1 MLFSSYLCSVG
12 DEKRASPPASGFRLV
27 SSFSPCTC
35 GPSVWD
41 VWRVVI
47 MTNLEILRNFRET
60 AQKEVDTAALKAE
73 FAKVASKY
81 FAPYRFAQLKNFFSD
96 AKENELQSE
105 INAFNKDTENGTK
118 LLILLSDDDRM
129 KANTITD
136 KDGKVLFENV
146 SFFAKIDWKTDK
158 DGKVVR
164 VKSVYSVPF
173 IPMTAN
179 DNDRVINYW
188 LQYRETVPESFAA
201 IQEQKRVEN
210 ENKIAAL
217 KEDLQT
223 AALSGNFEKVAEIA
237 AQIKELQK

>member
-1 MLFSSYLCSVG
+1 MKEGPPLSALIFCPHINLARARVG
-12 DEKRASPPASGFRLV
+12 RLI
-27 SSFSPCTC
+27 
-35 GPSVWD
+35 D
-41 VWRVVI
+41 VWRAEV

-81 FAPYRFAQLKNFFSD
+81 FAPYRNAQLKNFFSEAND
-96 AKENELQSE
+96 TQLANE
-105 INAFNKDTENGTK
+105 IAAFNKDTENGTK
-118 LLILLSDDDRM
+118 LLVMLSDDDRM
-129 KANTITD
+129 KADTITD
-136 KDGKVLFENV
+136 KDGKVLYENV
-146 SFFAKIDWKTDK
+146 SFFAKLDWKTDK
-158 DGKVVR
+158 DGKVIR

-188 LQYRETVPESFAA
+188 LQYRENIADSFAA

-217 KEDLQT
+217 KEEILS
-223 AALSGNFEKVAEIA
+223 AALSGDLQKVAEITA
-237 AQIKELQK
+237 KINELQK

>member
-1 MLFSSYLCSVG
+1 MWAAVLG
-12 DEKRASPPASGFRLV
+12 
-27 SSFSPCTC
+27 
-35 GPSVWD
+35 
-41 VWRVVI
+41 VWRAEV

-81 FAPYRFAQLKNFFSD
+81 FAPYRKAQLKNFFSEAD
-96 AKENELQSE
+96 NTQLANE
-105 INAFNKDTENGTK
+105 IAAFNKDTENGTK
-118 LLILLSDDDRM
+118 LLVMLSDDDRM
-129 KANTITD
+129 KADTITD

-146 SFFAKIDWKTDK
+146 SFFAKLDWKTDK
-158 DGKVVR
+158 DGKVIR

-173 IPMTAN
+173 IPMNAN

-188 LQYRETVPESFAA
+188 LSYRENIADSFAA

-210 ENKIAAL
+210 ENKIAVL

>member
-1 MLFSSYLCSVG
+1 
-12 DEKRASPPASGFRLV
+12 
-27 SSFSPCTC
+27 
-35 GPSVWD
+35 
-41 VWRVVI
+41 

-81 FAPYRFAQLKNFFSD
+81 FAPYRFAQLKNFFSEADD
-96 AKENELQSE
+96 AQLADE
-105 INAFNKDTENGTK
+105 IAAFNKDTENGTK
-118 LLILLSDDDRM
+118 LLVMLSDDDRM

-146 SFFAKIDWKTDK
+146 TFFAKLDWKTDK
-158 DGKVVR
+158 DGKVVK

-188 LQYRETVPESFAA
+188 LTYRENIADSFAA
-201 IQEQKRVEN
+201 IQEIKRTEN
-210 ENKIAAL
+210 ENRIKSL
-217 KEDLQT
+217 KEEILS
-223 AALSGNFEKVAEIA
+223 AALSGNLEKVAEITA
-237 AQIKELQK
+237 KINELQK

>member
-1 MLFSSYLCSVG
+1 
-12 DEKRASPPASGFRLV
+12 
-27 SSFSPCTC
+27 
-35 GPSVWD
+35 
-41 VWRVVI
+41 

-60 AQKEVDTAALKAE
+60 AQKEVDTAALKTE

-81 FAPYRFAQLKNFFSD
+81 FAPYRNAQLKNFFSEASD
-96 AKENELQSE
+96 TQLANE
-105 INAFNKDTENGTK
+105 IAAFNKDTENGTK
-118 LLILLSDDDRM
+118 LLVMLSDDDRM
-129 KANTITD
+129 KADTITD

-146 SFFAKIDWKTDK
+146 SFFAKLDWKTDK
-158 DGKVVR
+158 DGKVIR

-188 LQYRETVPESFAA
+188 LSYRENIADSFAA

-210 ENKIAAL
+210 ENKIVAL